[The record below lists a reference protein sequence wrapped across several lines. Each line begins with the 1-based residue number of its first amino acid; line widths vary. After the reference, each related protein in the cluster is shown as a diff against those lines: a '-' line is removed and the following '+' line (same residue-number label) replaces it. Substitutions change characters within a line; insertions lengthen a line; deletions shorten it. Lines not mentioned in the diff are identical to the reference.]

1 MFKSIA
7 RYLIGSSRI
16 VNLSLATFI
25 AAGSLGCQ
33 KQDIG
38 WGFYQQMA
46 EQPKIKMHTPFQF
59 FTDGRGN
66 RPYEEGT
73 VARGML
79 QENEHLYSGLQ
90 EGGTAAA
97 WKDLNPSKEPMT
109 IAQAKSPYYETF
121 PMEVT
126 EELILRGK
134 ERFNIYCSVC
144 HGVTGAGNG
153 MIVQRGYLPPPS
165 FFVDHSRGLKYL
177 TGATVPLP
185 EAPAGYYF
193 QVITHGY
200 GGMGSYSAQIT
211 PKDRWAIIAYI
222 RALQETFGKPA
233 GQAVA
238 QKEAK

>member
-1 MFKSIA
+1 MLNSIKL
-7 RYLIGSSRI
+7 YLLSYSQILNVFLAAFFALGSIGC
-16 VNLSLATFI
+16 
-25 AAGSLGCQ
+25 G

-46 EQPKIKMHTPFQF
+46 EQPKIKMHTPFAF
-59 FTDGRGN
+59 FTDGRGG

-73 VARGML
+73 IARGML
-79 QENEHLYSGLQ
+79 QENEHLYFGLK
-90 EGGTAAA
+90 EGGTAVA
-97 WKDLNPSKEPMT
+97 WKDLNPAKEPMT

-134 ERFNIYCSVC
+134 ERYNIYCSVC

-177 TGATVPLP
+177 TGASVPLP

-200 GGMGSYSAQIT
+200 GGMGSYLAQIK
-211 PKDRWAIIAYI
+211 PADRWAITAYI
-222 RALQETFGKPA
+222 RALQETYEKSSVRP
-233 GQAVA
+233 VA
-238 QKEAK
+238 LKEAN

>member
-7 RYLIGSSRI
+7 QYLIGSSR
-16 VNLSLATFI
+16 VLNLSIAAFI
-25 AAGSLGCQ
+25 AAGSLGCG

-46 EQPKIKMHTPFQF
+46 EQPKIKMHSPFQF

-79 QENEHLYSGLQ
+79 QENEHLYSGIK

-97 WKDLNPSKEPMT
+97 WKDFNPSKDLMT
-109 IAQAKSPYYETF
+109 VAQAKSPYFETF

-165 FFVDHSRGLKYL
+165 FYIDHSRGLKYL
-177 TGATVPLP
+177 TGASVPLP

-222 RALQETFGKPA
+222 RALQETFGKSA

>member
-1 MFKSIA
+1 MFNLTGKYLMASRRFISLSIA
-7 RYLIGSSRI
+7 AFICVGSIG
-16 VNLSLATFI
+16 
-25 AAGSLGCQ
+25 C
-33 KQDIG
+33 
-38 WGFYQQMA
+38 YQQMA
-46 EQPKIKMHTPFQF
+46 EQPKIKMHAPSTF
-59 FTDGRGN
+59 FADGRGN

-79 QENEHLYSGLQ
+79 HENDHLYSGLK
-90 EGGTAAA
+90 EGGTVAV
-97 WKDLNPSKEPMT
+97 WKDLNPAKEVLT
-109 IAQAKSPYYETF
+109 LEQAKSPYYETF

-177 TGATVPLP
+177 TGASVPLP
-185 EAPAGYYF
+185 DAPAGYYF
-193 QVITHGY
+193 QVITNGY
-200 GGMGSYSAQIT
+200 GGMSTYSAQIS
-211 PKDRWAIIAYI
+211 PKDRWAIISYI
-222 RALQETFGKPA
+222 RALQETFSKVS
-233 GQAVA
+233 GQTVA

>member
-1 MFKSIA
+1 MFKLIA
-7 RYLIGSSRI
+7 QYLIGSSRI
-16 VNLSLATFI
+16 LNLSLAAFI

-46 EQPKIKMHTPFQF
+46 EQPKIKMHNTFSF

-79 QENEHLYSGLQ
+79 YENEHLYSGLK
-90 EGGTAAA
+90 EGGTVTA
-97 WKDLNPSKEPMT
+97 WKDLNPAKEPMT

-126 EELILRGK
+126 EELVLRGK
-134 ERFNIYCSVC
+134 ERFNIYCSMC

-165 FFVDHSRGLKYL
+165 LFIDNSRGLKYL
-177 TGATVPLP
+177 TGALVPLP
-185 EAPAGYYF
+185 EAPEGYYF

-222 RALQETFGKPA
+222 RALQETFGKSA

>member
-1 MFKSIA
+1 MFNSI
-7 RYLIGSSRI
+7 RLYLIGSSRI
-16 VNLSLATFI
+16 LNLSIAAFI
-25 AAGSLGCQ
+25 AAGSLGCG

-46 EQPKIKMHTPFQF
+46 EQPKIKMHNAFAF
-59 FTDGRGN
+59 FTDGRGS

-79 QENEHLYSGLQ
+79 QENEHLYSGLK
-90 EGGTAAA
+90 EGGTASA

-109 IAQAKSPYYETF
+109 LVQAKSPYYETF

-165 FFVDHSRGLKYL
+165 FYVDYSRGLKYL
-177 TGATVPLP
+177 TGAAVPLP
-185 EAPAGYYF
+185 EAPEGYYF

-200 GGMGSYSAQIT
+200 GGMGSYSAQIK
-211 PKDRWAIIAYI
+211 PRDRWAIIAYI
-222 RALQETFGKPA
+222 RAMQETFGKTA

>member
-1 MFKSIA
+1 MFKSI
-7 RYLIGSSRI
+7 RKYLIGSSYI
-16 VNLSLATFI
+16 LNLSIAAFI
-25 AAGSLGCQ
+25 AAGSLGCG

-46 EQPKIKMHTPFQF
+46 EQPKIKMHVPSTF

-79 QENEHLYSGLQ
+79 YENEHLYSGLK
-90 EGGTAAA
+90 EGGTVTA
-97 WKDLNPSKEPMT
+97 WKDLNPTKEVMT
-109 IAQAKSPYYETF
+109 IDQAKSPYFETF

-165 FFVDHSRGLKYL
+165 FFIDHSRGLKYL
-177 TGATVPLP
+177 TGASVPLP
-185 EAPAGYYF
+185 DAPAGYYF
-193 QVITHGY
+193 QVITNGY
-200 GGMGSYSAQIT
+200 GGMGTYSAQIS

-222 RALQETFGKPA
+222 RALQETFSKA
-233 GQAVA
+233 SGQTVA